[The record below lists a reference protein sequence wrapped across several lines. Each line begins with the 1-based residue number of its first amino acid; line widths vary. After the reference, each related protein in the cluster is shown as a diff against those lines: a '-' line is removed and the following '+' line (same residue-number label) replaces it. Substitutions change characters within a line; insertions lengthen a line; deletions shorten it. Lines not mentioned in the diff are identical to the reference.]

1 MTRDEFKAHLRE
13 KNLKVLAYVKR
24 KKLKKLICVL
34 AGNAI
39 LIALALFTVKEMA
52 KPELAMPT
60 YLSVA
65 LVCILF
71 SWSAKPKGLL
81 FAKIY
86 VGEIEKAFLD
96 NRLKVGDGYGRMGR
110 RPISVNL
117 WVLTVKDEQGKE
129 YEIEL
134 LPKYASCYLVG
145 DRIAMVP
152 AIEYPFLIDPPKDRE
167 TVCWWC
173 GSINPPSIRECRNCN
188 RIYVD

>member
-13 KNLKVLAYVKR
+13 KNPKVLAYIKR
-24 KKLKKLICVL
+24 KKLQKLIYVVSVNALL
-34 AGNAI
+34 A
-39 LIALALFTVKEMA
+39 ALAVFTVNQMN

-60 YLSVA
+60 YLTVA
-65 LVCILF
+65 FVCILF
-71 SWSAKPKGLL
+71 TLSAKPKGLL

-96 NRLKVGDGYGRMGR
+96 NRLKVGDGYGRTGR
-110 RPISVNL
+110 RPVSVNL

-134 LPKYASCYLVG
+134 LPKYASCYLAG
-145 DRIAMVP
+145 DCIAMVP
-152 AIEYPFLIDPPKDRE
+152 AIEYPFLIDPPKDRK

-173 GSINPPSIRECRNCN
+173 GSINPPSIRECSNCN
-188 RIYVD
+188 RTYFD